1 MIGLGLGV
9 GFWPDHSWGDLDSK
23 SCRLVHLQEAEFM
36 RDVIVAKT
44 SRCTPD
50 SEAQRFYEFLLD
62 YVAKRWEE

>member
-1 MIGLGLGV
+1 
-9 GFWPDHSWGDLDSK
+9 
-23 SCRLVHLQEAEFM
+23 M